1 MNSQKTVV
9 KTKEKT
15 LRSVIK
21 LEVIKTKPE
30 IKSEHQIVVNH
41 RNRKGDVAG
50 SSSTNGTEKRSQQI
64 LHYLE
69 SLNHDVICS
78 FVPSFWTVGAEP
90 PPFPHVRE
98 CNQGVVK
105 R

>member
-1 MNSQKTVV
+1 M
-9 KTKEKT
+9 
-15 LRSVIK
+15 IK

-41 RNRKGDVAG
+41 RNRKEDVAG